1 MATYQQSAESA
12 GTVPLSLPHY
22 GAPIGE
28 AVRRFFKKY
37 ATFSGRA
44 SLSEYWWW
52 FLVNYAVYFVL
63 GLLSLLLG
71 GGGMNVAADGTM
83 APPSAG
89 AVVGGLLIGAY
100 ALGTIVPQLAL
111 TARRLHDGNFSA
123 LFIFIA
129 LVPVVGGLI
138 LLVLTIL
145 PSKPEGARFD
155 V

>member
-1 MATYQQSAESA
+1 MATYQQSAAPS
-12 GTVPLSLPHY
+12 GTVPLALPYY

-28 AVRRFFKKY
+28 AVKRFFKKY

-52 FLVNYAVYFVL
+52 FLVNYAVYFAL
-63 GLLSLLLG
+63 GLVALLLG
-71 GGGMNVAADGTM
+71 GGGGSIAADGTM

-89 AVVGGLLIGAY
+89 SVVAGLLIGAY
-100 ALGTIVPQLAL
+100 ALGTIVPQFAL

-123 LFIFIA
+123 LFILIA
-129 LVPVVGGLI
+129 LVPIIGGLI

-145 PSKPEGARFD
+145 PAKPEGARFD
-155 V
+155 A